1 MFLSFAGVLL
11 GVVLFFLLFPVWN
24 RRRTL
29 FITGNDASLDAD
41 QTYLHIEKQSLL
53 ASLSDLEL
61 DYAQEKFSA
70 EDYGRLKR
78 SYEQR
83 LVKILNDLESIEK
96 TAAARLKEPAVP
108 SGLWTGSLF
117 RRSGALSLLLGIAV
131 LSGTAGVYSMVYGK
145 IDRSRQA
152 SVEEGGSGPAMP
164 PVNPAEMVARLE
176 KRLKENPN
184 DLEGQMMAGRSY
196 MTLERWEDARKAWSK
211 VLEMD
216 EANEVAQFNLADV
229 ILRTA
234 PPENKTAYEE
244 ALDHLEKALIKVPR
258 EPVVLWEKGLALV
271 HLGRTQEADQAWTA
285 AFQNLPAGSKDADF
299 VKQALQNLRSGK
311 TPSP

>member
-1 MFLSFAGVLL
+1 MFLVLAGILL
-11 GVVLFFLLFPVWN
+11 GLVLFFLLFPAWD
-24 RRRTL
+24 RRKNH

-61 DYAQEKFSA
+61 DYAQDKFSA
-70 EDYGRLKR
+70 VDYGRLKL

-96 TAAARLKEPAVP
+96 TAAARLKEPAP
-108 SGLWTGSLF
+108 PLSSGSLS
-117 RRSGALSLLLGIAV
+117 RWNGALSLFLGIAV
-131 LSGTAGVYSMVYGK
+131 LSGTAGIYSMVYGK
-145 IDRSRQA
+145 LDRNRQA
-152 SVEEGGSGPAMP
+152 SVEEGRGGPAMP

-196 MTLERWEDARKAWSK
+196 MTMERWEDARKAWSK
-211 VLEMD
+211 VLELD
-216 EANEVAQFNLADV
+216 ESNEVAQFNLADV

-234 PPENKTAYEE
+234 PPGNNTAYEE
-244 ALDHLEKALIKVPR
+244 ALNHLEKALINVPR
-258 EPVVLWEKGLALV
+258 EPVVLWEKGVALV

>member
-1 MFLSFAGVLL
+1 MFLSFAGMLL
-11 GVVLFFLLFPVWN
+11 GLVLFFLLFPVWN
-24 RRRTL
+24 RRQTH

-41 QTYLHIEKQSLL
+41 QTTLHIEKQSLL

-70 EDYGRLKR
+70 IDYGRLKR

-96 TAAARLKEPAVP
+96 AAAARLKEPAPP
-108 SGLWTGSLF
+108 SGSLF
-117 RRSGALSLLLGIAV
+117 RWNGTLSLLLGIAV

-145 IDRSRQA
+145 IDRSRQV
-152 SVEEGGSGPAMP
+152 SVEEGGGGPAMP

-196 MTLERWEDARKAWSK
+196 MTMERWEDARKAWSK
-211 VLEMD
+211 VLELD
-216 EANEVAQFNLADV
+216 EANEIAQFNLADV

-234 PPENKTAYEE
+234 PPGNKTAYEE
-244 ALDHLEKALIKVPR
+244 ALIHLEAALIKVPR